1 VALTATSNSKRA
13 TSVPSWPG
21 ASYMGQMHL
30 LGAIID
36 AKDCVKLIIL
46 VPVMGSVQSGP
57 VSLVA

>member
-1 VALTATSNSKRA
+1 
-13 TSVPSWPG
+13 
-21 ASYMGQMHL
+21 MGQMHF